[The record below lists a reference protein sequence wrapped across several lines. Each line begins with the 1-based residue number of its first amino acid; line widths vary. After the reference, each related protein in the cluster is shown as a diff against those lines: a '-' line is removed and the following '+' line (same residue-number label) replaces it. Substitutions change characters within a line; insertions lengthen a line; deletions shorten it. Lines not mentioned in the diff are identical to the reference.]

1 MYAWMI
7 FKGYLNFF
15 SPHHCLLIL
24 QLSNS
29 HGATFWLTTHQIR
42 FFLRS
47 CYSQMVV
54 EAAKHPIII
63 SFNIK
68 ESQCYC
74 EMNAFFFYF
83 NNDLVEKNNRQW
95 GMIFNYFMLC
105 IKIKRKD
112 RIDMPYFARSLNFSI
127 SFQFPAYKITK
138 MNRHQYE
145 SWVFTFM

>member
-1 MYAWMI
+1 MLGW
-7 FKGYLNFF
+7 YLKDIWTFF
-15 SPHHCLLIL
+15 HLIIACLF
-24 QLSNS
+24 SNWAIHMEQHFDWQHTRS
-29 HGATFWLTTHQIR
+29 D